1 MRRRQSSQPQ
11 FQRTRLPRVLASR
24 LHLVHSGPSSQ
35 LLSCQRDETDLDRQ
49 QREGEGVLGLGRE
62 GQAEVLL
69 DRGQRERPEHQV
81 AERAEVQQRQMVKHW
96 RVSFS
101 KYPFCCILDFEY
113 PSETFQYV
121 TNNTSFQR
129 WKSPARQQGGRREL
143 SRRSQQLL
151 Q

>member
-11 FQRTRLPRVLASR
+11 FQRTRLPCVLASR
-24 LHLVHSGPSSQ
+24 LHLIHSGPSSQ
-35 LLSCQRDETDLDRQ
+35 LLSRQRDETDLDRQ

-101 KYPFCCILDFEY
+101 KYTFCCILDFEY
-113 PSETFQYV
+113 PSCFCV
-121 TNNTSFQR
+121 SNSNRNISICD
-129 WKSPARQQGGRREL
+129 K
-143 SRRSQQLL
+143 
-151 Q
+151 